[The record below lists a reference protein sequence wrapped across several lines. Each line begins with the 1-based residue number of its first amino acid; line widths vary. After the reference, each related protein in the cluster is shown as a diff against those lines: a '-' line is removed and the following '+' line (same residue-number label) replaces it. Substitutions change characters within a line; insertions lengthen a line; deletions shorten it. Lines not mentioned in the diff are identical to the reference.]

1 MGMAG
6 GLSLPRPIGRDVIR
20 AEGERLGFDGEAL
33 EDFVLIVLGIDDA
46 YVEVTVKRE
55 AEQASAAAKRANRPK
70 R

>member
-20 AEGERLGFDGEAL
+20 AEGERLGFEAEAL
-33 EDFVLIVLGIDDA
+33 EDFILIVVGFDDA

-55 AEQASAAAKRANRPK
+55 AEQASAAVKRANRPK